1 MVEGQ
6 TTQWTTE
13 KGQKNKQRS
22 TKQTRKAKVR
32 ETGTPLSPRGAP
44 RCPGRV
50 GSLNLRRT
58 RFWITSNF
66 CLMYDW

>member
-13 KGQKNKQRS
+13 KRQKEKQRS

-32 ETGTPLSPRGAP
+32 ETGTPLKQGCTLRSPRL
-44 RCPGRV
+44 V
-50 GSLNLRRT
+50 GISNLRRT
-58 RFWITSNF
+58 RFWIT
-66 CLMYDW
+66 

>member
-13 KGQKNKQRS
+13 KGQKEKQRS

-32 ETGTPLSPRGAP
+32 ETGTPLKPGVHSGATD
-44 RCPGRV
+44 GLAFQIYAGHV
-50 GSLNLRRT
+50 SG
-58 RFWITSNF
+58 
-66 CLMYDW
+66 